1 MELLKRFL
9 QLLPAQFHQYI
20 TDVDMLE
27 GQEAIQFSKIGKYII
42 FYHYEDLDGFAD
54 GGSFNANSLEE
65 GVEQVIN
72 YFSE

>member
-9 QLLPAQFHQYI
+9 ELLPAQFHQYI
-20 TDVDMLE
+20 TDVGELTE
-27 GQEAIQFSKIGKYII
+27 SEARQLRSGKYII

-65 GVEQVIN
+65 GVEKVIN
-72 YFSE
+72 FFSE